1 MFDLGYKRF
10 PVLFQRFANFIFS
23 LKILGLNPI
32 FNVFFFLYILKCL
45 TSPAV
50 GADQLNRKILHLRIF
65 RNYQNT
71 NQLWISSRFQGY
83 FLKKRWLSY
92 IYPNTFVIHT
102 FAINTFAINTFAII
116 TLVVITIAILRS
128 PYVAL
133 ATSYNCYNYKYLWFQ
148 LTYICIYIL

>member
-1 MFDLGYKRF
+1 MCF
-10 PVLFQRFANFIFS
+10 FS
-23 LKILGLNPI
+23 
-32 FNVFFFLYILKCL
+32 LYILKCL

-83 FLKKRWLSY
+83 FLNKRWLSY
-92 IYPNTFVIHT
+92 IYTNTFVI
-102 FAINTFAINTFAII
+102 NTFIIITIAISTFAII
-116 TLVVITIAILRS
+116 TLVVITIALVRS
-128 PYVAL
+128 PYVEL

-148 LTYICIYIL
+148 LTCIYIYIYFMKQLQL